1 LQEPDSGKQKERAPA
16 QTEKPKATLA
26 GSDDKAKRHKLED
39 PAGLREP
46 TKAGY

>member
-1 LQEPDSGKQKERAPA
+1 MQEAGSGKEKERAAA

-39 PAGLREP
+39 PAGLKEP